1 LTSHNRRSDN
11 LDQLHREIEIEYVES
26 FYFRLKINNIE
37 ESSYSIFRV
46 NHGNQTPFKP
56 KLNLWG
62 LTHNFGQHRH
72 SFNKLIDSLLPLDVG
87 ENGIKFIPFIER
99 YFVWGDH
106 EGEAAST
113 NPQPLDKEWIGIIHV
128 PFDAPVWFDS
138 RNSPEHIFQTQLWT
152 DSLPFCKGLI
162 CFTEEL
168 QKDVQEWYPNLP
180 ALSVPHPTELND
192 LKPFDFTAYQR
203 FPRIVQVG
211 DWLRKLQSVYQLHT
225 ESHQKLILIKPCTR
239 EYMRREI
246 EVFGDYRND
255 SVTEL
260 EFVSNQEYDS
270 LLSSSVV
277 LCLLYATAANNV
289 VIECIARGTPILI
302 NPLPSVIEYLGE
314 DYPLYVKDIYE
325 AETLLKKE
333 NKIKAAS
340 HYLLKRQ
347 KYIDLSFQ
355 GWLEKIA
362 RSDFYNNL

>member
-1 LTSHNRRSDN
+1 
-11 LDQLHREIEIEYVES
+11 
-26 FYFRLKINNIE
+26 
-37 ESSYSIFRV
+37 
-46 NHGNQTPFKP
+46 
-56 KLNLWG
+56 
-62 LTHNFGQHRH
+62 
-72 SFNKLIDSLLPLDVG
+72 
-87 ENGIKFIPFIER
+87 
-99 YFVWGDH
+99 
-106 EGEAAST
+106 
-113 NPQPLDKEWIGIIHV
+113 
-128 PFDAPVWFDS
+128 
-138 RNSPEHIFQTQLWT
+138 
-152 DSLPFCKGLI
+152 
-162 CFTEEL
+162 L
-168 QKDVQEWYPNLP
+168 QKDLQEWYPDLP
-180 ALSVPHPTELND
+180 TLAVNFPTELNHV
-192 LKPFDFTAYQR
+192 KFFDFTAYQKY
-203 FPRIVQVG
+203 PRVVQVG
-211 DWLRKLQSVYQLHT
+211 DWLRKLQSIYQLHT

-302 NPLPSVIEYLGE
+302 NPLPSVVEYLGE

-325 AETLLKKE
+325 AEILLKKE

-362 RSDFYNNL
+362 QSDFYNNL